1 MAKKATKKVTEDVNA
16 SEKKKALET
25 ALSQIR
31 KECGEE
37 SIRRLG
43 DSPDMQVSAVSTGS
57 LTLDLALGVGGLP
70 RGRIVEIYGPESS
83 GKTTVALHSIAE
95 VQKTGGTAAFID
107 AEHALDPVYAKAIG
121 VNIDDLL
128 VSQPDNGEQ
137 ALEITEML
145 VDSGAVDIVVI
156 DSVAALVPRQEI
168 EGSMGDSHMGVQAR
182 LMSQALR
189 KLSGCISKGN
199 CIVIFIN
206 QLRSKIGVM
215 YGNPETTTGGNALKY
230 YASVRIDVRK
240 SEVLKN
246 GTESYG
252 NHVKCKVVKNKVAP
266 PFRTAEFDILYGTG
280 ISKSSEIMELALTL
294 DLVEKS
300 GSWFSYKG
308 VKIAQGKDN
317 ARKYFES
324 HPDEMKELEENIRA
338 IIAKGEVEIEE
349 EINLD
354 SDDFS
359 LDDLNLD

>member
-1 MAKKATKKVTEDVNA
+1 M
-16 SEKKKALET
+16 
-25 ALSQIR
+25 
-31 KECGEE
+31 
-37 SIRRLG
+37 
-43 DSPDMQVSAVSTGS
+43 
-57 LTLDLALGVGGLP
+57 
-70 RGRIVEIYGPESS
+70 
-83 GKTTVALHSIAE
+83 
-95 VQKTGGTAAFID
+95 
-107 AEHALDPVYAKAIG
+107 
-121 VNIDDLL
+121 
-128 VSQPDNGEQ
+128 
-137 ALEITEML
+137 
-145 VDSGAVDIVVI
+145 
-156 DSVAALVPRQEI
+156 
-168 EGSMGDSHMGVQAR
+168 
-182 LMSQALR
+182 
-189 KLSGCISKGN
+189 GN

-308 VKIAQGKDN
+308 VKIAQGKEN

-338 IIAKGEVEIEE
+338 IIAKGEVELEE

>member
-1 MAKKATKKVTEDVNA
+1 
-16 SEKKKALET
+16 
-25 ALSQIR
+25 
-31 KECGEE
+31 
-37 SIRRLG
+37 
-43 DSPDMQVSAVSTGS
+43 
-57 LTLDLALGVGGLP
+57 
-70 RGRIVEIYGPESS
+70 
-83 GKTTVALHSIAE
+83 
-95 VQKTGGTAAFID
+95 
-107 AEHALDPVYAKAIG
+107 
-121 VNIDDLL
+121 
-128 VSQPDNGEQ
+128 
-137 ALEITEML
+137 
-145 VDSGAVDIVVI
+145 
-156 DSVAALVPRQEI
+156 
-168 EGSMGDSHMGVQAR
+168 
-182 LMSQALR
+182 
-189 KLSGCISKGN
+189 
-199 CIVIFIN
+199 
-206 QLRSKIGVM
+206 M

-280 ISKSSEIMELALTL
+280 ISKSSEIMELAITL

-324 HPDEMKELEENIRA
+324 HPEEMKELEENIRA
-338 IIAKGEVEIEE
+338 IIARGEVEIEE
-349 EINLD
+349 DINLD